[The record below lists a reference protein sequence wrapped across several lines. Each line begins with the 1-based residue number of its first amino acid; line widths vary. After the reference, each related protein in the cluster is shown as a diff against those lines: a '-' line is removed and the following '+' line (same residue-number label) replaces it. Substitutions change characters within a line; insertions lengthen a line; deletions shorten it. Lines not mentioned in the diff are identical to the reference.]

1 LHLDLLRVSSTE
13 KLHMR
18 VPLHF
23 MGAEGCPGVK
33 LGGGVVSHPVSDVEI
48 SCLPADLPEFLEIDM
63 SMLDLGESLHLSD
76 ISVPKGVEI
85 TALAHGVDHD
95 FAVAAVYAKKGG
107 SDEDEEETTG
117 EAEAD
122 GDDAE
127 T

>member
-1 LHLDLLRVSSTE
+1 
-13 KLHMR
+13 
-18 VPLHF
+18 
-23 MGAEGCPGVK
+23 
-33 LGGGVVSHPVSDVEI
+33 
-48 SCLPADLPEFLEIDM
+48 LPEFLEIDM